1 MISKEDNE
9 RLTQVKAGTPVGD
22 LLRRYWY
29 PIAAVS
35 ELARH
40 PTKLVK
46 ILGEEL
52 VLFKDTTGKL
62 GLIDAHCP
70 HRGAQ
75 LVYGMAE
82 EDGIRCAYHGWKFNH
97 AGRCL
102 EQPFEETLNKG
113 FKDKIQLVNYSV
125 EELGGLIFA
134 YLGPQP
140 APLVPHWDLLVEDD
154 YWREAGYTVTACNW
168 LQTVENILDPVHVE
182 WLHGVFRN
190 YSAEQSG
197 RSELKRKR
205 VYHQKIGFDIAEYG
219 IIKRRILEGETE
231 ESDDWKIGHWLIF
244 PTIQKGPDM
253 LRFRVP
259 VDETHTA
266 QWYYSI
272 HPFNEGERQTMEQLP
287 LYHMPS
293 PELDSHG
300 QPKYELLN
308 NDVDPQDNAIFVSQ
322 GAIYDRTKELLGES
336 DHGVV
341 LFRHLLENQIK
352 LIAAGKDPLNTFR
365 DPEKNRRI
373 DLATESRDKFLTGRL
388 FGVQGMRQRYSERFK
403 PLDDR
408 QEPLP

>member
-29 PIAAVS
+29 PIAGVS

-52 VLFKDTTGKL
+52 VLFKDTRGKL
-62 GLIDAHCP
+62 GLIDAYCP
-70 HRGAQ
+70 HRRAQ

-113 FKDKIQLVNYSV
+113 FKDKIQLTHYAV

-140 APLVPHWDLLVEDD
+140 APLVPRWDLLVEDN
-154 YWREAGYTVTACNW
+154 YWREVGYTLTACNW
-168 LQTVENILDPVHVE
+168 VQTVENILDPVHVE

-190 YSAEQSG
+190 YSAERSG

-205 VYHQKIGFDIAEYG
+205 VYHQRIGFDIAEYG

-272 HPFNEGERQTMEQLP
+272 HPFNEGERQTKEQMP

-300 QPKYELLN
+300 QPMYELLN
-308 NDVDPQDNAIFVSQ
+308 NDVDPQDNAIFISQ
-322 GAIYDRTKELLGES
+322 GAIYDRTKEMLGES
-336 DHGVV
+336 DHGLV
-341 LFRHLLENQIK
+341 LFRHLLDNQIK
-352 LIAAGKDPLNTFR
+352 LIAAGKDPINTFR
-365 DPEKNRRI
+365 DPKKNVRL
-373 DLATESRDKFLTGRL
+373 DLATESREKFLTGRL
-388 FGVQGMRQRYSERFK
+388 GARLRYSQRFK

-408 QEPLP
+408 REPLP